1 MSGRIRPSA
10 RKKTLY
16 NVKCSQLSETD
27 KKCIEEVFGKFE
39 LQKAEIE
46 KLTVNMN
53 AFGLGMKQ
61 EKQRA
66 DEWHREAELTAEK
79 LDGAINAQETLQK
92 ALAEKN
98 AEIEKLKEASEE
110 AVSCFH
116 RMESFYNIK
125 CMELKVAKAEAIK
138 EFAKRLKSRTQNLA
152 RMEYGGYTYF
162 CVGYDL
168 IDNLVK
174 EMTEPSL
181 LDKKFE
187 GDTE

>member
-1 MSGRIRPSA
+1 MSRRIRPSA
-10 RKKTLY
+10 RKKTLH
-16 NVKCSQLSETD
+16 NVMCSALSETD
-27 KKCIEEVFGKFE
+27 KKCIKEVFEKFE

-92 ALAEKN
+92 ALAEKT
-98 AEIEKLKEASEE
+98 AEILRLETSNKNKLNLIHDLRSHLNDAHS
-110 AVSCFH
+110 A
-116 RMESFYNIK
+116 
-125 CMELKVAKAEAIK
+125 AIK
-138 EFAKRLKSRTQNLA
+138 KFAERLCEGRVSNDPVVIA
-152 RMEYGGYTYF
+152 
-162 CVGYDL
+162 
-168 IDNLVK
+168 VK
-174 EMTEPSL
+174 VELEMA
-181 LDKKFE
+181 